1 MTLFYFYAYFCKESC
16 NDAWLFLYCEWNER
30 IKMIEIKLY
39 DDKKIDTSSDE
50 IREKV
55 SKSVAE
61 YIKDNWDIVVKT
73 KNILFDGKY
82 EVSFRIEL

>member
-1 MTLFYFYAYFCKESC
+1 MV
-16 NDAWLFLYCEWNER
+16 
-30 IKMIEIKLY
+30 EIKLY
-39 DDKKIDTSSDE
+39 DDKKIDNSSDE

-73 KNILFDGKY
+73 KNRLFDGKY

>member
-1 MTLFYFYAYFCKESC
+1 MTLFYFYAYFWKESC
-16 NDAWLFLYCEWNER
+16 SNTWLFLYYEWNER

-73 KNILFDGKY
+73 KNRLFDGKY

>member
-1 MTLFYFYAYFCKESC
+1 
-16 NDAWLFLYCEWNER
+16 
-30 IKMIEIKLY
+30 MIEIKLY

>member
-1 MTLFYFYAYFCKESC
+1 MV
-16 NDAWLFLYCEWNER
+16 
-30 IKMIEIKLY
+30 EIKLY

-61 YIKDNWDIVVKT
+61 YIKDNWDTLVKID
-73 KNILFDGKY
+73 KNLFDEKY